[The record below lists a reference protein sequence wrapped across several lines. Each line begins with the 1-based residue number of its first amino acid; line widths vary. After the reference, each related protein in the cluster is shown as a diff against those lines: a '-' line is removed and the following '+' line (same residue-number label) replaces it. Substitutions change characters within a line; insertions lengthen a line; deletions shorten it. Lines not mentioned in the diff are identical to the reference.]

1 MTIHEL
7 KIYGFGKHCN
17 LEISFYDGTNII
29 LGRNES
35 GKSTVASF
43 IRALLYGMP
52 ENNTSRE
59 RKKFRPGN
67 RDVKY
72 GGEMT
77 FEHMGVLY
85 KVTSEFGESK
95 INDVTILYN
104 VTANEKISLGEG
116 MTVGETVLKITADT
130 YDMVSYAAQLS
141 SKPNTDNAEADYLF
155 DRLMKNTVDSKNSAT
170 DILACKRL
178 KAAKN
183 FVSSSQAEN
192 GILDLLQKK
201 KEKTEAAILKVDS
214 VIQEAEQKRNECSK
228 MQQALNEEKDKHIS
242 IQSDM
247 NEVAKAVEIVSLH
260 ADVKKYVKEINLL
273 DDELADAAKRTKR
286 IRTPVNIIFGVLISI
301 IAICVLVLIFT
312 PQINKLSFMAN
323 LCKYLNIWSQNQ
335 YIYMLFGAGGILLI
349 LFKIIFSTIYNRKVR
364 LLRDELFTIEEALSE
379 LLKIEYIYSAKKHS
393 TNRENINIA
402 LDNHKSEYKRARM
415 VLENEDNKTKTY
427 NEHLAVVE
435 NYTEKMAYTKAS
447 ADALTKSV
455 SEMEDSYFLKEELSE
470 INTQIEFFE
479 RRYEALSLAEEIME
493 EAYQRRQSETGPEFS
508 KDAADILEKMTNGRY
523 KEMKISRNFDISL
536 KNDAGAMQRAYNY
549 SGATVDQM
557 YLALR
562 LALVKSL
569 SSKDERLPVILDDPF
584 VQYDSER
591 KQLAYRA
598 VDEFSKENNIQII
611 LTACLKEPFYNGAS
625 IIEL

>member
-155 DRLMKNTVDSKNSAT
+155 DRLMKSTVDSKNSAT

-335 YIYMLFGAGGILLI
+335 YIYMLLGAGAILLI
-349 LFKIIFSTIYNRKVR
+349 LFKIIFSTICNRKVR

-470 INTQIEFFE
+470 INTQIELFE

-493 EAYQRRQSETGPEFS
+493 EAYQRWQSETGPEFS

>member
-335 YIYMLFGAGGILLI
+335 YIYMLFGAGAILLI

-470 INTQIEFFE
+470 INTQIELFE

-493 EAYQRRQSETGPEFS
+493 EAYQRWQSETGPEFS

>member
-104 VTANEKISLGEG
+104 VTANEKISLVEG

-183 FVSSSQAEN
+183 FVSSSQAKN

-470 INTQIEFFE
+470 INTQIELFE

-493 EAYQRRQSETGPEFS
+493 EAYQRWQSETGPEFS
-508 KDAADILEKMTNGRY
+508 KDAAYILEKMTNGRY

>member
-104 VTANEKISLGEG
+104 VTANEKISLVEG

-183 FVSSSQAEN
+183 FVSSSQAKN

-335 YIYMLFGAGGILLI
+335 YIYMLFGAGAILLI

-470 INTQIEFFE
+470 INTQIELFE

-493 EAYQRRQSETGPEFS
+493 EAYQRWQSETGPEFS
-508 KDAADILEKMTNGRY
+508 KDAADILGKMTNGRY

>member
-104 VTANEKISLGEG
+104 VTANEKISLVEG

-228 MQQALNEEKDKHIS
+228 MQQALNEEKDRHIS

-335 YIYMLFGAGGILLI
+335 YIYMLFGAGAILLI

-470 INTQIEFFE
+470 INTQIELFE

-493 EAYQRRQSETGPEFS
+493 EAYQRWQSETGPEFS

>member
-183 FVSSSQAEN
+183 FVSSSQAKN

-273 DDELADAAKRTKR
+273 DDELANAAKRTKR

-335 YIYMLFGAGGILLI
+335 YIYMLLGAGAILLI
-349 LFKIIFSTIYNRKVR
+349 LFKIIFSTICNRKVR
-364 LLRDELFTIEEALSE
+364 LLRDELFTIEEDLSE

-470 INTQIEFFE
+470 INAQIELFK

-493 EAYQRRQSETGPEFS
+493 EAYQRWQSETGPEFS
-508 KDAADILEKMTNGRY
+508 KDAADILKKMTNGRY

-591 KQLAYRA
+591 KQLSYRA

>member
-470 INTQIEFFE
+470 INTQIELFE

-493 EAYQRRQSETGPEFS
+493 EAYQRWQSETGPEFS
-508 KDAADILEKMTNGRY
+508 KDAADILGKMTNGRY

>member
-1 MTIHEL
+1 M
-7 KIYGFGKHCN
+7 
-17 LEISFYDGTNII
+17 
-29 LGRNES
+29 
-35 GKSTVASF
+35 
-43 IRALLYGMP
+43 
-52 ENNTSRE
+52 
-59 RKKFRPGN
+59 
-67 RDVKY
+67 
-72 GGEMT
+72 
-77 FEHMGVLY
+77 
-85 KVTSEFGESK
+85 
-95 INDVTILYN
+95 
-104 VTANEKISLGEG
+104 
-116 MTVGETVLKITADT
+116 
-130 YDMVSYAAQLS
+130 
-141 SKPNTDNAEADYLF
+141 
-155 DRLMKNTVDSKNSAT
+155 
-170 DILACKRL
+170 
-178 KAAKN
+178 
-183 FVSSSQAEN
+183 
-192 GILDLLQKK
+192 
-201 KEKTEAAILKVDS
+201 
-214 VIQEAEQKRNECSK
+214 
-228 MQQALNEEKDKHIS
+228 
-242 IQSDM
+242 
-247 NEVAKAVEIVSLH
+247 
-260 ADVKKYVKEINLL
+260 
-273 DDELADAAKRTKR
+273 
-286 IRTPVNIIFGVLISI
+286 
-301 IAICVLVLIFT
+301 
-312 PQINKLSFMAN
+312 
-323 LCKYLNIWSQNQ
+323 
-335 YIYMLFGAGGILLI
+335 
-349 LFKIIFSTIYNRKVR
+349 R

-470 INTQIEFFE
+470 INTQIELFE

>member
-183 FVSSSQAEN
+183 FVSSSQAKN

-335 YIYMLFGAGGILLI
+335 YIYMLFGAGAILLI
-349 LFKIIFSTIYNRKVR
+349 LFKIIFSTICNRKVR

-470 INTQIEFFE
+470 INTQIELFE

-508 KDAADILEKMTNGRY
+508 KDAADILGKMTNGRY

>member
-228 MQQALNEEKDKHIS
+228 MQQALNEEKDRHIS

-335 YIYMLFGAGGILLI
+335 YIYMLFGAGAILLI
-349 LFKIIFSTIYNRKVR
+349 LFKIIFSTICNRKVR

>member
-183 FVSSSQAEN
+183 FVRSSQAEN

-335 YIYMLFGAGGILLI
+335 YIYMLFGAGAILLI

-364 LLRDELFTIEEALSE
+364 LLRDELFTVEEALSE

-470 INTQIEFFE
+470 INTQIELFE

-493 EAYQRRQSETGPEFS
+493 EAYQRWQSETGPEFS

>member
-183 FVSSSQAEN
+183 FVSSSQAKN

-335 YIYMLFGAGGILLI
+335 YIYMLFGAGAILLI
-349 LFKIIFSTIYNRKVR
+349 LFKIIFSTICNRKVR

-470 INTQIEFFE
+470 INTQIELFE

-493 EAYQRRQSETGPEFS
+493 EAYQRWQSETGPEFS
-508 KDAADILEKMTNGRY
+508 KDAADILGKMTNGRY